1 MAANYNNSA
10 WFYDSLSRLVYG
22 HALINAQQ
30 YLIRY
35 IEPGSNILI
44 AGGGTGWILDE
55 ITKLHP
61 AGLHITYVE
70 VAPNM
75 IALSQ
80 KRNTGTNEVVYINNA
95 VENVPLAH
103 DFDTVI
109 TPFLFDNFTDQTL
122 KTVFNHIHALL
133 KPGGLWLNADFQLTG
148 KWWQQFLLK
157 SMFIFFRIVCG
168 IEASKL
174 PHIESHFTQNSYKT
188 ISHKTFFNEFIL
200 AQVYSK
206 QLSSGNN

>member
-22 HALINAQQ
+22 RALINAQQ
-30 YLIRY
+30 YLIQY
-35 IEPGSNILI
+35 IKPDSNILI

-61 AGLHITYVE
+61 SGLHITYVE
-70 VAPNM
+70 VAANM

-80 KRNTGTNEVVYINNA
+80 KRDTGGNEVVYINNA
-95 VENVPLAH
+95 IENVPLAPN
-103 DFDTVI
+103 FDAVI
-109 TPFLFDNFTDQTL
+109 TPFLFDNFTEQTL
-122 KTVFNHIHALL
+122 KTVFDHIHHLL

-157 SMFIFFRIVCG
+157 SMFLFFRIVCG

-174 PHIESHFTQNSYKT
+174 PAIEIHFTQNGYKP
-188 ISHKTFFNEFIL
+188 INQKTFFNEFIL
-200 AQVYSK
+200 AKIYGKTNLNS
-206 QLSSGNN
+206 